1 MYNGG
6 DDGDDYAEIDDAY
19 DEDHEVD
26 DTDDDDKD
34 GDLWEFRITW
44 ADGHLARLTD
54 FQCQR
59 GTE

>member
-1 MYNGG
+1 MYDGD
-6 DDGDDYAEIDDAY
+6 DDGDDYAEIDNAY
-19 DEDHEVD
+19 DEVD

>member
-1 MYNGG
+1 MYDGD
-6 DDGDDYAEIDDAY
+6 DDGDDDYAKIDDAY
-19 DEDHEVD
+19 DEVD